1 MKKLGN
7 QGIFMANLGRAQW
20 IRISSNGGYRFY
32 KSCPRCCK
40 HFGHLEYKFIFSWD
54 GSSTWPDARGSDFG
68 ITEKRVSKNNPF
80 GAQSL
85 CLPCRG
91 NKGCTRG
98 QKANVLE
105 TMGRIEYGRWK
116 DGDFEVSAGA
126 RE

>member
-1 MKKLGN
+1 MVS
-7 QGIFMANLGRAQW
+7 LGRAQW
-20 IRISSNGGYRFY
+20 VRIRTNGIYRFY

-40 HFGHLEYKFIFSWD
+40 HFGQLDYKFIFTWD
-54 GSSTWPDARGSDFG
+54 GTSTWPDVRGSDFG

-98 QKANVLE
+98 NEEDYLS
-105 TMGRIEYGRWK
+105 TMGLVEPGKWK
-116 DGDFEVSAGA
+116 DWGFVVSAGPMG
-126 RE
+126 